1 MNDRTNSSAK
11 SPLLSCQEPAAV
23 AEASCQNGQGSA
35 IPPQKA
41 EKSPPSAL
49 EQLLEDAELLARYAA
64 LYGVSNVLDASLTVA
79 RARKWFS
86 ERALLDAEQQ
96 QLCAAFRTLAEAVA
110 PVTPA
115 SIQAS
120 LKRYGHP
127 VGLFRKQKSLSTIEI
142 TRRWYYAIAACI
154 ILFVFQALWIV
165 GSNLLS
171 ALPKPPADEET
182 IMARIITKASPT
194 EQGSSDYSP
203 WLIRRRS
210 AVDALTP
217 WVKLTKFLDFDDW
230 KWLHWHWKWL
240 QWPQPSKPE
249 KHNTNTGD
257 PKSVQSDPAVPKVA
271 LDIIRQDTQITEVKN
286 RMDLLQQFIL
296 PLLYG
301 WIGALAYIL
310 RSLSEQIRLWTYRKE
325 NSVLCDLRMLLG
337 MVAGLAIGWFFKPSG
352 TEVNGVGLVSPFALA
367 FLAGYSVDLLFTVMD
382 RVVATFSKAVPMEPP
397 GRTPPVTRAIADSSL
412 SDTGSAKAASS
423 DSAKSAKGPDTVSTV
438 MRKRRQKASPKP
450 SSAAALAHNP
460 DRLCAASITT
470 EVISLPSAR
479 SALAR

>member
-1 MNDRTNSSAK
+1 MNDRTNFSAK
-11 SPLLSCQEPAAV
+11 STLLSCQEPAAV
-23 AEASCQNGQGSA
+23 AEASCQNGQGNA

-49 EQLLEDAELLARYAA
+49 AQLL
-64 LYGVSNVLDASLTVA
+64 
-79 RARKWFS
+79 
-86 ERALLDAEQQ
+86 
-96 QLCAAFRTLAEAVA
+96 
-110 PVTPA
+110 
-115 SIQAS
+115 
-120 LKRYGHP
+120 
-127 VGLFRKQKSLSTIEI
+127 TIEI

-154 ILFVFQALWIV
+154 ILFVFQALWTV

-171 ALPKPPADEET
+171 ALPKPPADETT
-182 IMARIITKASPT
+182 IMARIITKAPPT
-194 EQGSSDYSP
+194 EQGSSDYSL
-203 WLIRRRS
+203 WLNRRQN
-210 AVDALTP
+210 AVEALTP

-230 KWLHWHWKWL
+230 KWLRSAH
-240 QWPQPSKPE
+240 SKP
-249 KHNTNTGD
+249 K
-257 PKSVQSDPAVPKVA
+257 KVD
-271 LDIIRQDTQITEVKN
+271 DIILQQILQQDTEITEAKN

-460 DRLCAASITT
+460 DRLCAA
-470 EVISLPSAR
+470 P
-479 SALAR
+479 

>member
-1 MNDRTNSSAK
+1 M
-11 SPLLSCQEPAAV
+11 

-64 LYGVSNVLDASLTVA
+64 RNGVSNVLHASLTVA

-86 ERALLDAEQQ
+86 ERALLDTEQQ

-110 PVTPA
+110 PVTPV
-115 SIQAS
+115 SIRAS

-127 VGLFRKQKSLSTIEI
+127 VGLFRKKQKSLSTIEI

-154 ILFVFQALWIV
+154 ILFVFQALWTV

-171 ALPKPPADEET
+171 ALPTPSADETT
-182 IMARIITKASPT
+182 IMARIITKAPPT
-194 EQGSSDYSP
+194 EQGSSDYSL
-203 WLIRRRS
+203 WLNRRQN
-210 AVDALTP
+210 AVEALTP

-230 KWLHWHWKWL
+230 KWLRSAH
-240 QWPQPSKPE
+240 
-249 KHNTNTGD
+249 
-257 PKSVQSDPAVPKVA
+257 PKSKVKD
-271 LDIIRQDTQITEVKN
+271 DIILQQDTEITEAKN

-296 PLLYG
+296 PPLYG

-423 DSAKSAKGPDTVSTV
+423 DSAKSAKGPDTVFTV

-450 SSAAALAHNP
+450 SPAAALAHNP
-460 DRLCAASITT
+460 DRLCAA
-470 EVISLPSAR
+470 P
-479 SALAR
+479 

>member
-1 MNDRTNSSAK
+1 MNDRTNFSAK
-11 SPLLSCQEPAAV
+11 SPLLPCQEPSKAAGDSKSLWSWICRLVRATKDSAV
-23 AEASCQNGQGSA
+23 AEASCQNGQGNP

-49 EQLLEDAELLARYAA
+49 EQLLEDAELLAGYATR
-64 LYGVSNVLDASLTVA
+64 YGVSNGLEASLTVA
-79 RARKWFS
+79 RARKRFS
-86 ERALLDAEQQ
+86 ERALLDDDEQQ

-127 VGLFRKQKSLSTIEI
+127 VGRKQKSLSTIEI

-154 ILFVFQALWIV
+154 ILFVFQALWTV

-171 ALPKPPADEET
+171 AALPP
-182 IMARIITKASPT
+182 ASPT
-194 EQGSSDYSP
+194 EQGSSDYS
-203 WLIRRRS
+203 LRRQN
-210 AVDALTP
+210 AVEALTP

-230 KWLHWHWKWL
+230 NH
-240 QWPQPSKPE
+240 PESKVDLTD
-249 KHNTNTGD
+249 KN
-257 PKSVQSDPAVPKVA
+257 
-271 LDIIRQDTQITEVKN
+271 RQYTEITEAKN

-310 RSLSEQIRLWTYRKE
+310 KSLSEQIRLWTYRKE

-367 FLAGYSVDLLFTVMD
+367 FLAGYSVDLLFTLMD

-397 GRTPPVTRAIADSSL
+397 V
-412 SDTGSAKAASS
+412 
-423 DSAKSAKGPDTVSTV
+423 V
-438 MRKRRQKASPKP
+438 RR
-450 SSAAALAHNP
+450 
-460 DRLCAASITT
+460 R
-470 EVISLPSAR
+470 
-479 SALAR
+479 